1 MRSSDLSRESGADLP
16 QQNKNQIKNH
26 TMNNALI
33 NKSKVKK
40 YILEFAEANRAH
52 KFSRV
57 SQETI
62 DRVEAA
68 ARSAC
73 KAIVTQAPSK
83 GKTL

>member
-1 MRSSDLSRESGADLP
+1 MRFNSASTHSTPIATAQKPNRNTP
-16 QQNKNQIKNH
+16 
-26 TMNNALI
+26 MNTLI
-33 NKSKVKK
+33 NKSKVKR

>member
-1 MRSSDLSRESGADLP
+1 
-16 QQNKNQIKNH
+16 
-26 TMNNALI
+26 MNNLI
-33 NKSKVKK
+33 NKSQVKK
-40 YILEFAEANRAH
+40 YLLSFAEANRAH
-52 KFSRV
+52 KFNRV
-57 SQETI
+57 SQETM

>member
-1 MRSSDLSRESGADLP
+1 MRL
-16 QQNKNQIKNH
+16 NKT
-26 TMNNALI
+26 TMNALI
-33 NKSKVKK
+33 NKSKVKR

-62 DRVEAA
+62 DRVEAV

-73 KAIVTQAPSK
+73 KVIVTQAPSK

>member
-1 MRSSDLSRESGADLP
+1 MTTL
-16 QQNKNQIKNH
+16 
-26 TMNNALI
+26 T

-40 YILEFAEANRAH
+40 YILEFAANNRAH

-57 SQETI
+57 SQEAL

-68 ARSAC
+68 TMAAC
-73 KAIVTQAPSK
+73 KAIVTSAPSK

>member
-1 MRSSDLSRESGADLP
+1 MRSQNLSGESGADLP
-16 QQNKNQIKNH
+16 QQNKNQIK

-40 YILEFAEANRAH
+40 YILEFAATNRAH

-57 SQETI
+57 SQESI

-68 ARSAC
+68 ARAAAR
-73 KAIVTQAPSK
+73 AIVTSAPSK

>member
-1 MRSSDLSRESGADLP
+1 
-16 QQNKNQIKNH
+16 
-26 TMNNALI
+26 MNNLT
-33 NKSKVKK
+33 KPSQVKK
-40 YILEFAEANRAH
+40 FILEFAANNRAH

>member
-1 MRSSDLSRESGADLP
+1 MSNS
-16 QQNKNQIKNH
+16 
-26 TMNNALI
+26 LI
-33 NKSKVKK
+33 SPSKVKR
-40 YILEFAEANRAH
+40 YILDFAEANRSH

-57 SQETI
+57 SQETM

>member
-1 MRSSDLSRESGADLP
+1 
-16 QQNKNQIKNH
+16 
-26 TMNNALI
+26 MNNALI

-40 YILEFAEANRAH
+40 YILEFAATNRAH

-57 SQETI
+57 SQESI

-68 ARSAC
+68 ARAAAKS
-73 KAIVTQAPSK
+73 IVTSAPSK

>member
-1 MRSSDLSRESGADLP
+1 MSNMIISP
-16 QQNKNQIKNH
+16 
-26 TMNNALI
+26 
-33 NKSKVKK
+33 SKVKK
-40 YILEFAEANRAH
+40 YILEYAANNRAH

>member
-1 MRSSDLSRESGADLP
+1 
-16 QQNKNQIKNH
+16 
-26 TMNNALI
+26 MNNLT
-33 NKSKVKK
+33 KPSQVKK
-40 YILEFAEANRAH
+40 FILEFAAANRAH
-52 KFSRV
+52 KYTRV
-57 SQETI
+57 SQETL

>member
-1 MRSSDLSRESGADLP
+1 
-16 QQNKNQIKNH
+16 
-26 TMNNALI
+26 MNNLI
-33 NKSKVKK
+33 NKSKVKR
-40 YILEFAEANRAH
+40 YLLEYAEKNRAH
-52 KFSRV
+52 KFTRV
-57 SQETI
+57 GQETI

>member
-1 MRSSDLSRESGADLP
+1 
-16 QQNKNQIKNH
+16 
-26 TMNNALI
+26 MNNLI
-33 NKSKVKK
+33 NKSKVKR

-52 KFSRV
+52 KFTRV
-57 SQETI
+57 SQEAI

-68 ARSAC
+68 ARAAA